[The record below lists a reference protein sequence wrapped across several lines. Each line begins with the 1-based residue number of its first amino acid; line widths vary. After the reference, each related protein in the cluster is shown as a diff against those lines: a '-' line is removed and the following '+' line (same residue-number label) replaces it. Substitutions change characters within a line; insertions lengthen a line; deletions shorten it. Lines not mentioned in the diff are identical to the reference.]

1 MPEELKDWVHTATTL
16 FPDSRLILS
25 AGTLPDASFADRV
38 HAAKTAGFDAIS
50 LFPQQYLRAR
60 KREKLGMADMRE
72 ILLSHG
78 IALDEVDPLLDWFG
92 TDASSSEQLMYEMA
106 EAFGA
111 RSMNAAPAFCPHGD
125 LSQVTAAFSRLSQR
139 AARHG
144 LRVDLEFLPW
154 TLVSDLDKALTVVRG
169 AGQANTGVM
178 LDCWHFFRSGCK
190 VEQISALGAEDVDRI
205 TSIQVNDAPAH
216 PARLGRRQKL
226 SVNRTM
232 MKSAFDGLRVM
243 GPGRFLRVAGG
254 ARNPH
259 PNASQMMA
267 EASCFRLLPGEGD
280 IPLHELLKALSAA
293 GCKPAIGLEIFSLE
307 LNKLP
312 AKETARRAMA
322 AYQSIEEKS

>member
-1 MPEELKDWVHTATTL
+1 VPEEMKDSVHTATTL

-25 AGTLPDASFADRV
+25 AGTLPYAGFADRV

-60 KREKLGMADMRE
+60 RREKLGIADMQE
-72 ILLSHG
+72 ILQSHC

-92 TDASSSEQLMYEMA
+92 PDASGSEQLMYEMA

-125 LSQVTAAFSRLSQR
+125 LSQVTAAFSRLSER

-154 TLVSDLDKALTVVRG
+154 TLVSDLDKALTVVRD

-178 LDCWHFFRSGCK
+178 LDCWHFFRSRCE
-190 VEQISALGAEDVDRI
+190 VEQISALGVEDIDRI
-205 TSIQVNDAPAH
+205 TSVQVNDAPAR
-216 PARLGRRQKL
+216 PARPGRRQKF

-232 MKSAFDGLRVM
+232 ITSAVDGLRVM
-243 GPGRFLRVAGG
+243 GPGRFLKVAGG

-259 PNASQMMA
+259 PNASQLMA

-280 IPLHELLKALSAA
+280 IPLHDLLKALASA
-293 GCKPAIGLEIFSLE
+293 GCKPTIGLEIFSLE

-312 AKETARRAMA
+312 AEEAARRAMA
-322 AYQSIEEKS
+322 AYRSLEE